1 MPCLKLKKLYEWPEI
16 RRLFQSA
23 NTGNHVSKTECEDVT
38 LAGQSSTCGKREAC
52 PILKQLVLVVPES
65 AKGCASS
72 AALKDAQPGSSVS
85 NWRSTMAWS
94 DFKVETTCRA

>member
-1 MPCLKLKKLYEWPEI
+1 MPWLKAKKALRMAEM

-23 NTGNHVSKTECEDVT
+23 NTGNHVPKTECEDVT

-52 PILKQLVLVVPES
+52 PILKQLVLVVPEGVQ
-65 AKGCASS
+65 KGCASS

-85 NWRSTMAWS
+85 NWRSTMPWS
-94 DFKVETTCRA
+94 DFKV